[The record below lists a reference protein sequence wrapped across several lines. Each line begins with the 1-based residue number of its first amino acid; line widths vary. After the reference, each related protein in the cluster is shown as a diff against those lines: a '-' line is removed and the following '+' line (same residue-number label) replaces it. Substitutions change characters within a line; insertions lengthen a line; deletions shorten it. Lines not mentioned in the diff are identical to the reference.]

1 MEGGVLNDVYMVP
14 VLAATRKE
22 AIENMLQKSNKFSL
36 FIELTKLLSLDH
48 SIVDSSNLKKVSA
61 AIDALC
67 NKYED
72 LDDLDDSIC
81 GQFITDYFDDLV
93 LILSEHVHRSVFMVR
108 QLNFET
114 NEDELPVDADPYYD

>member
-93 LILSEHVHRSVFMVR
+93 LILSVNMSIGVF
-108 QLNFET
+108 LW
-114 NEDELPVDADPYYD
+114 